1 HGLLTSG
8 PLAKGSGGE
17 RHLGEFGSESM
28 SFSSRSFGQRSTG
41 QKTMSVYG
49 GAGGSGTR
57 ISVGQIDYLSRSGAI
72 NTNNLD
78 LHVDAN
84 EKATLQNLN
93 DRLASYLEKVHKLE
107 KENERLEKQIAEWYT
122 SKTVISHD
130 YSAYMATIEDLQNKI
145 REATMVNIR
154 TYLEIDNSKLAADDF
169 KMKYETEL
177 SMRQAVEA
185 DIAGLKRVLD
195 DLTMCKMDLES
206 QQETLKEELIM
217 LKRNHE
223 EDLAQLRKQ
232 MSGQVNVE
240 VDAGSQV
247 DLNRIMTEIREH
259 YEALIAKNRKD
270 LEQWHQSKVRHKAA
284 VLSTSHTEI
293 KELKN
298 TLQKYQ
304 IELQSH
310 QSMKSSLEASLL
322 ETQQRY
328 AAQLSGLQD
337 VVTGLEAQLSSLS
350 ENIRENE
357 LKYSNLLDIKTRL
370 ELEISEYRRL
380 LDGEDNINWFIN
392 PACLFAVVTKTIV
405 VEETIVDGKV
415 VSSSSSSKVVD

>member
-1 HGLLTSG
+1 
-8 PLAKGSGGE
+8 
-17 RHLGEFGSESM
+17 M
-28 SFSSRSFGQRSTG
+28 SLSSRSFGQMSTG

-57 ISVGQIDYLSRSGAI
+57 ISVGQIGYLTRSGAI
-72 NTNNLD
+72 NMKDLD

-145 REATMVNIR
+145 REATMVNAKI
-154 TYLEIDNSKLAADDF
+154 YLEIDNSKLAADDF
-169 KMKYETEL
+169 KMKFENEL
-177 SMRQAVEA
+177 SMRQAVDA
-185 DIAGLKRVLD
+185 DIAGLKRVMD
-195 DLTMCKMDLES
+195 DLTFSKTDLES
-206 QQETLKEELIM
+206 QLETLKEELIM

-223 EDLAQLRKQ
+223 EDLAQLRNQ

-259 YEALIAKNRKD
+259 YEALITKSRKD
-270 LEQWHQSKVRHKAA
+270 LELWYQNKVRHKAA
-284 VLSTSHTEI
+284 VLTVQQQQTTNLQTSLEPNYEKT
-293 KELKN
+293 K
-298 TLQKYQ
+298 Q
-304 IELQSH
+304 IPFLLPQ
-310 QSMKSSLEASLL
+310 QKSSLEASLL

-328 AAQLSGLQD
+328 ANQLSGLQE
-337 VVTGLEAQLSSLS
+337 VVTGLEAQLISLT
-350 ENIRENE
+350 ENIKENDQ
-357 LKYSNLLDIKTRL
+357 KYGTLLDIKTRL

-380 LDGEDNINWFIN
+380 LDGEDKARRSFRFCMVAFSLAPTLTSIPP
-392 PACLFAVVTKTIV
+392 PAPKPAPPPKPEPPPIP
-405 VEETIVDGKV
+405 
-415 VSSSSSSKVVD
+415 

>member
-1 HGLLTSG
+1 MHS
-8 PLAKGSGGE
+8 SF
-17 RHLGEFGSESM
+17 HM

-130 YSAYMATIEDLQNKI
+130 YSAYMATIEDLQNKV
-145 REATMVNIR
+145 RENTQK
-154 TYLEIDNSKLAADDF
+154 IDNSKLAADDF

-284 VLSTSHTEI
+284 VLSKGVAEQTTNLQTSHTEI

-380 LDGEDNINWFIN
+380 LDGEDVSILIFKNINWFIN

>member
-1 HGLLTSG
+1 
-8 PLAKGSGGE
+8 
-17 RHLGEFGSESM
+17 M
-28 SFSSRSFGQRSTG
+28 SFSSRSSGQKFIG

-57 ISVGQIDYLSRSGAI
+57 ISIGQIDYLSRSGAI
-72 NTNNLD
+72 NNLD

-93 DRLASYLEKVHKLE
+93 DRLASYLQKVRKLE
-107 KENERLEKQIAEWYT
+107 KENEQLEKQIAEWYT

-145 REATMVNIR
+145 REATMVNARIH
-154 TYLEIDNSKLAADDF
+154 LEIDNSKLAAEDF
-169 KMKYETEL
+169 TMKYETEL
-177 SMRQAVEA
+177 NMKQAVEA
-185 DIAGLKRVLD
+185 DIAGLKRLLD
-195 DLTMCKMDLES
+195 DLTLVKMDLES
-206 QQETLKEELIM
+206 QQETLREELIM
-217 LKRNHE
+217 LKKNHE
-223 EDLAQLRKQ
+223 EDLAQLRNQ

-240 VDAGSQV
+240 VDAVSQV

-270 LEQWHQSKVRHKAA
+270 LEQWYQNKVIVVEKGVAEQTSN
-284 VLSTSHTEI
+284 LQTSHTEI

-310 QSMKSSLEASLL
+310 QSMKSSLEATLL
-322 ETQQRY
+322 ETQQRF
-328 AAQLSGLQD
+328 AAQLTGLQD

-350 ENIRENE
+350 ENIREMD
-357 LKYSNLLDIKTRL
+357 LKYGTLLDIKTRL
-370 ELEISEYRRL
+370 EVEIAEYRRL
-380 LDGEDNINWFIN
+380 LDGEDFSSFSSSKQVI
-392 PACLFAVVTKTIV
+392 TKTIV
-405 VEETIVDGKV
+405 MEETFVNGVKV
-415 VSSSSSSKVVD
+415 ESK

>member
-1 HGLLTSG
+1 QYKTPSGLPGYIAKWEG
-8 PLAKGSGGE
+8 PGHSGE
-17 RHLGEFGSESM
+17 RRNAM
-28 SFSSRSFGQRSTG
+28 SLSSRSFGQRSTG

-122 SKTVISHD
+122 SKTVIRHD

-145 REATMVNIR
+145 REATMVNGS

-185 DIAGLKRVLD
+185 DIAGLKRVVD

-206 QQETLKEELIM
+206 QQESLKEELIM

-223 EDLAQLRKQ
+223 EVKLQRKQ
-232 MSGQVNVE
+232 NISKFLKLPFRIVKLLPPHAVE
-240 VDAGSQV
+240 P
-247 DLNRIMTEIREH
+247 N
-259 YEALIAKNRKD
+259 YEKTK
-270 LEQWHQSKVRHKAA
+270 
-284 VLSTSHTEI
+284 
-293 KELKN
+293 
-298 TLQKYQ
+298 QKFFLLPQ
-304 IELQSH
+304 Q
-310 QSMKSSLEASLL
+310 KSSLEATLL

-350 ENIRENE
+350 ENIREME
-357 LKYSNLLDIKTRL
+357 LKYGNLLDIKTRL

-380 LDGEDNINWFIN
+380 LDGED
-392 PACLFAVVTKTIV
+392 
-405 VEETIVDGKV
+405 V

>member
-1 HGLLTSG
+1 
-8 PLAKGSGGE
+8 
-17 RHLGEFGSESM
+17 M

-284 VLSTSHTEI
+284 VLSKGVAEQTTNLQTSHTEI

-380 LDGEDNINWFIN
+380 LDGEDETSLPSLISS
-392 PACLFAVVTKTIV
+392 VTTMTFFTVLLSLLPMLQGHKDNQRLYKDKCEAFV
-405 VEETIVDGKV
+405 
-415 VSSSSSSKVVD
+415 